1 MSKIAFGTKEERR
14 QKVFASSVGWRRCLD
29 SPESV
34 VKLCAILE
42 PLLCGDDSS
51 MNDEAL
57 EKEQTQVASLAH
69 LCRSE
74 STDDVFRV
82 LGTLR
87 RALGKGGS
95 RRTAYT
101 LPALA
106 YRGLELARVANGPEF
121 SARKVFQFVHETA
134 TALAGVAPARALRV
148 FFSGGLGGRRA
159 MPRRDL
165 L

>member
-1 MSKIAFGTKEERR
+1 M
-14 QKVFASSVGWRRCLD
+14 
-29 SPESV
+29 
-34 VKLCAILE
+34 
-42 PLLCGDDSS
+42 
-51 MNDEAL
+51 
-57 EKEQTQVASLAH
+57 
-69 LCRSE
+69 
-74 STDDVFRV
+74 

-134 TALAGVAPARALRV
+134 TALAGVAPAALRV
-148 FFSGGLGGRRA
+148 FLAAPWRPTPMLGA
-159 MPRRDL
+159 ISYEFVSQAFILYEDELPDSKAQVKA
-165 L
+165 